1 MPEDIQGEIGDAGTT
16 RPLAPAQIEK
26 GDYFEPF
33 ECPFFGT
40 KIHLPQGIL
49 PSDALGLFT
58 LYFPLSI
65 MQILIEYTNLNSRVK
80 AKLAIKDRSRA
91 KEWYDTNIKELYT
104 YLAITIY
111 MALHKENKIEDFWD
125 TKEFTPDYPI
135 SRFMPRDRFQL
146 LHVNFRI
153 SDPE

>member
-1 MPEDIQGEIGDAGTT
+1 
-16 RPLAPAQIEK
+16 
-26 GDYFEPF
+26 
-33 ECPFFGT
+33 
-40 KIHLPQGIL
+40 
-49 PSDALGLFT
+49 
-58 LYFPLSI
+58 

-111 MALHKENKIEDFWD
+111 MALYKENKIEDFWD
-125 TKEFTPDYPI
+125 TKEITPDYPI
-135 SRFMPRDRFQL
+135 SRFMPQDRFQL